1 MRHSLYRLYDR
12 KLTMIVRGRIG
23 NDNTIVELNVWFD
36 GNGDMRASSI
46 NDGGEGEGGGGG
58 GADSGGGSG
67 GEEMVRRVFKG
78 AGAARDGRD
87 F

>member
-1 MRHSLYRLYDR
+1 
-12 KLTMIVRGRIG
+12 
-23 NDNTIVELNVWFD
+23 
-36 GNGDMRASSI
+36 MRASSI
-46 NDGGEGEGGGGG
+46 NDGGKGEGGGGG